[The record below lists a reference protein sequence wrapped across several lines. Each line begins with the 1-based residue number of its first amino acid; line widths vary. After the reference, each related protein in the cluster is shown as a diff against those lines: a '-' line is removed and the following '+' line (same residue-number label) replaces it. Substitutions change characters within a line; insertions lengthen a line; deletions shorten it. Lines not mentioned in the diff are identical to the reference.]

1 MAMKHSVKDTAKQFY
16 FWAQGIILALARKHL
31 GSFFEGFEGRS

>member
-1 MAMKHSVKDTAKQFY
+1 MKHSVKDTAKQFLLLGT
-16 FWAQGIILALARKHL
+16 GIILALARKHL

>member
-1 MAMKHSVKDTAKQFY
+1 MEYSVKDTAKQF
-16 FWAQGIILALARKHL
+16 FTSGAQGIILALARKHL